1 VLAAASQMPGST
13 GDVSLATLIPS
24 LVGAAAAAYVLLGAV
39 RGWYWRTIGRR
50 RDRYARLSRLGIGA
64 QLPFFSSVLGE
75 PPAMQR
81 TLVKDDYLVPLV
93 VGDPSFDPDDYQLKP
108 ETREFTISVFIDRD
122 YYVQTV
128 TDTDQTVLAYSVTS
142 RSRRFRARY
151 QPVNPRGL
159 MWRWRWSVKNR
170 RRYPKPLSVKLCRT
184 RFADLDPDDLADFS
198 PPHFKIQIG
207 AHNFTYSEF
216 RYFGNPGNYQS
227 FVWTASDA
235 ALHSV
240 PQGLGLA
247 RNQVGA
253 EEWPDPEAISEPEWE
268 QMPAV
273 AKLRR
278 EAVITTYSVISIALP
293 LRNYPLPRFGPNH
306 NEVRTLK

>member
-1 VLAAASQMPGST
+1 MLAVASQMQGST
-13 GDVSLATLIPS
+13 SDVSLATLIPS
-24 LVGAAAAAYVLLGAV
+24 LVGAAAAAYVLLGAI
-39 RGWYWRTIGRR
+39 RGWYRRTIGRR
-50 RDRYARLSRLGIGA
+50 RDRYARLARLGIGA

-75 PPAMQR
+75 PPAMLR
-81 TLVKDDYLVPLV
+81 TLGKYDYLVPLERD
-93 VGDPSFDPDDYQLKP
+93 DPGYDPDAYQLKP
-108 ETREFTISVFIDRD
+108 EAREFTISVFIDRD

-142 RSRRFRARY
+142 RSRRFRPRY
-151 QPVNPRGL
+151 QPVNTPGL
-159 MWRWRWSVKNR
+159 MWRWRWRVKNR
-170 RRYPKPLSVKLCRT
+170 RRYPKPLRVKLCRT
-184 RFADLDPDDLADFS
+184 RFADLDPDDPADFS
-198 PPHFKIQIG
+198 PPHFKIQLG
-207 AHNFTYSEF
+207 AHNFSYSEF
-216 RYFGNPGNYQS
+216 GYFGNPGNYQS

-240 PQGLGLA
+240 PQGLGPA

-253 EEWPDPEAISEPEWE
+253 EEWPDPEADSEAEWE

-293 LRNYPLPRFGPNH
+293 FTITRCHASALITTKCGP
-306 NEVRTLK
+306 